1 MPGLRQWE
9 QGESMGGWGGGS
21 CPSEADAIVN
31 KYRDRGMARLRRGG
45 EGAARGRGPGGR
57 RVGAKRRRKGPG

>member
-1 MPGLRQWE
+1 
-9 QGESMGGWGGGS
+9 MGGWGGGS